1 MSLKAFHI
9 LFITLSTLLA
19 FGFGIWSLKSY
30 SADNDTKLMVL
41 GIASFIVAV
50 ALIVYGVRFLQKLK
64 TLDSK

>member
-19 FGFGIWSLKSY
+19 FGFGVWSLRSH
-30 SADNDTKLMVL
+30 ATEPDTTLLTLGVL
-41 GIASFIVAV
+41 SLLVGVGL
-50 ALIVYGVRFLQKLK
+50 LIYGVRFYRKLK